1 MGDKTQQERTQDLK
15 KFQAGEVPVMLA
27 TDVCARGLDI
37 KDVTHVLNFDMARDV
52 ESYIHRIGRTGRA
65 GAAGV
70 SITFFNEAYDMECA
84 PALAKIA
91 LEAGQSVPTFLEK
104 AADKTKSTKNK

>member
-1 MGDKTQQERTQDLK
+1 VLI
-15 KFQAGEVPVMLA
+15 A

-52 ESYIHRIGRTGRA
+52 ESYVHRIGRTGRA
-65 GAAGV
+65 GKTGR
-70 SITFFNEAYDMECA
+70 SITFFNSDYDMECA

-91 LEAGQSVPTFLEK
+91 HEAGQQVPEFLK
-104 AADKTKSTKNK
+104 IAAAKNAKGNKGQAKLWKY